1 MEYAL
6 YLGRQ
11 ATQNLRH
18 TGRIVEKPFDWFLT
32 HFRWNEIFSL
42 SVIMLM
48 TCETKMNIFRL
59 VLFAEMHLQ
68 LWFIVYHWVCCVPLQ
83 WAGCQGEEEKK
94 PCKMIW
100 VVRRFKFQM
109 TNLVESVYL
118 SRRSLEAIES
128 HHITLA
134 FYMRSVHISAANVY
148 TSTKRIITMQVKLA
162 LLITSYNY
170 KTFDIAMVISV
181 WVCGFLFVAG
191 KCAQSAI
198 CFHFLRLEFRLFA
211 CTAHVHAYINA
222 CHFKL
227 LA

>member
-1 MEYAL
+1 MIYCL
-6 YLGRQ
+6 
-11 ATQNLRH
+11 
-18 TGRIVEKPFDWFLT
+18 
-32 HFRWNEIFSL
+32 SL
-42 SVIMLM
+42 SVLRAVAMKRM
-48 TCETKMNIFRL
+48 SGRRRE
-59 VLFAEMHLQ
+59 
-68 LWFIVYHWVCCVPLQ
+68 
-83 WAGCQGEEEKK
+83 K

-198 CFHFLRLEFRLFA
+198 YFHFLRLEFRLFA